1 MKHFLKETDFSRDE
15 AEEVFLLATTYKEG
29 RGRDVAPFLQGQT
42 WGLLF
47 YKNSTRTRVSFEVG
61 IGELGGRT
69 VYLDQNA
76 MQIGRGETLHDTAK
90 VLSRYLGGL
99 VIRTFGH
106 EIVEEIAE
114 YATIP
119 VVNGLTDLLHPCQI
133 YSDALTIAE
142 KLGDPRHPF
151 ESLAGKKLAFLGDT
165 SCNMANSWILGGSML
180 GMEIALAGPPDHQ
193 PGPEAS
199 ALLEQGGF
207 PGDFFFTTEVSEA
220 VIDADVVY
228 TDVWVSMGCEDEEQ
242 DRLAKMRPYAVTK
255 EIMAKAKPD
264 ALFMHCMPTH
274 PGLEVSQEVLDSP
287 QSVIFD
293 QAENRLHAQKA
304 IVTLLARAASA
315 S

>member
-1 MKHFLKETDFSRDE
+1 MRHFLKETDFSR
-15 AEEVFLLATTYKEG
+15 EEVEEAFLLASAYKEG
-29 RGRDVAPFLQGQT
+29 RGRDATPFLRDQT

-69 VYLDQNA
+69 VYLDQNT

-90 VLSRYLGGL
+90 VLSRYLNGL

-114 YATIP
+114 HATIP
-119 VVNGLTDLLHPCQI
+119 IVNGLTDLLHPCQI
-133 YSDALTIAE
+133 YSDALTIVE
-142 KLGDPRHPF
+142 KLGDTGNPL
-151 ESLAGKKLAFLGDT
+151 ESLGGKKLAFLGDT
-165 SCNMANSWILGGSML
+165 SCNMANSWILGGAML

-193 PGPEAS
+193 PGPETR
-199 ALLEQGGF
+199 ALLEQGGL
-207 PGDFFFTTEVSEA
+207 PDNCFFTNDAQEA
-220 VIDADVVY
+220 VSGADVVY
-228 TDVWVSMGCEDEEQ
+228 TDVWVSMGCEDEE
-242 DRLAKMRPYAVTK
+242 DARLAKMRPYTVTS
-255 EIMAKAKPD
+255 ELMAQAKPD

-274 PGLEVSQEVLDSP
+274 PGLEVTQEVLDSP

-304 IVTLLARAASA
+304 IVTLLAREAS
-315 S
+315 ST